1 MRGMTVKTIVVENLL
16 VETNIHYLMAIGAFP
31 VRLLNVRVM
40 THITLG
46 IRVSATGER
55 DIDRLNVVTL

>member
-1 MRGMTVKTIVVENLL
+1 MRGMTIKAFIVENLL
-16 VETNIHYLMAIGAFP
+16 VEANISYLMAIGTFP
-31 VRLLNVRVM
+31 KRFLNVRVM
-40 THITLG
+40 THFTLG